1 MWVGGID
8 DYGCGSVV
16 SMIVELVFLLFFGVF
31 WFFLLGLFLYF
42 FFYWFSLGFRC
53 DRHVWIP
60 TSILLHSGRLEV
72 SILREMV
79 ANDGGCVGCVGL
91 KK

>member
-16 SMIVELVFLLFFGVF
+16 SMIVELVFLLFFG
-31 WFFLLGLFLYF
+31 FFGFFYWVCFFTF

-53 DRHVWIP
+53 DRLVWIP